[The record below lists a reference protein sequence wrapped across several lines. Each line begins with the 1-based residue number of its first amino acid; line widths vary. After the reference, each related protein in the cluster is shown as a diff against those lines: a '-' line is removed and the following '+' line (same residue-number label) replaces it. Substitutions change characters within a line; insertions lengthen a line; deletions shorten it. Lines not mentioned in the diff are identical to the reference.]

1 MLKTLLDRTEKNL
14 QRLLVFCGGVF
25 LIGMTIL
32 TGANIFSRI
41 FWEPIRGTFELMG
54 YFGAV
59 VTAAAL
65 GYTQKQR
72 GHIAVNVLIQRFS
85 PRTQQRL
92 NSFNNLL
99 CSLFFIIVTWQVA
112 LKARGFMQTEE
123 VSETLRVIFYP
134 FTYAVA
140 VGCGFMALVFVFDLL
155 RDLLAGWGERP

>member
-1 MLKTLLDRTEKNL
+1 M
-14 QRLLVFCGGVF
+14 QRMLVFCGGVF
-25 LIGMTIL
+25 LIGMTVL

-65 GYTQKQR
+65 GYTQKHR

-85 PRTQQRL
+85 PRAQQRL

-99 CSLFFIIVTWQVA
+99 CSLFFIVVAWQVA

-123 VSETLRVIFYP
+123 ASETLRIVFYP

-155 RDLLAGWGERP
+155 RDMLAAWGKRT

>member
-1 MLKTLLDRTEKNL
+1 MLKTLLDRTEKSL
-14 QRLLVFCGGVF
+14 QRLLVFSGGVF

-123 VSETLRVIFYP
+123 VSETLRMIFYP

-155 RDLLAGWGERP
+155 RDLLASWGERP

>member
-1 MLKTLLDRTEKNL
+1 MLKTLLDRTEKSL
-14 QRLLVFCGGVF
+14 PRLLVFSGGVF

-123 VSETLRVIFYP
+123 VSETLRMIFYP

-140 VGCGFMALVFVFDLL
+140 VGCGFMALVFVFDLW
-155 RDLLAGWGERP
+155 RDLLAAWGERP

>member
-1 MLKTLLDRTEKNL
+1 MLKTLLDRTEKSL

-41 FWEPIRGTFELMG
+41 FWEPVRGTFELMG

-65 GYTQKQR
+65 GYTQKQK

-112 LKARGFMQTEE
+112 LKARGFMLTAE
-123 VSETLRVIFYP
+123 VSETLRWIFYP

-155 RDLLAGWGERP
+155 RDLLARWGERP